1 MTSAVPKISHTT
13 SDATASEAGL
23 LDAPGSLHG
32 SSGWSSIEPTDGAV
46 HGADFGERARQ
57 RGFDES
63 GFDGV
68 V

>member
-32 SSGWSSIEPTDGAV
+32 SSGWSSTEPTDGAV
-46 HGADFGERARQ
+46 HGADLGERARQ
-57 RGFDES
+57 RGFDERGS
-63 GFDGV
+63 AVGF
-68 V
+68 